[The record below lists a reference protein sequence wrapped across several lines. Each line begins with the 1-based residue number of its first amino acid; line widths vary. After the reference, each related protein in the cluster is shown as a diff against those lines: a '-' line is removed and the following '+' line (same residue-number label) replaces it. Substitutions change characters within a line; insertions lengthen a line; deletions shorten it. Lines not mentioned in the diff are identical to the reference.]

1 MLVIVDEAVRSVL
14 KASIKSSNPVLLIGE
29 TGVGKTTIIQE
40 EADQAKKTL
49 HRVSLNGSTSV
60 EEIIGKWLAKAG
72 TTYWQ
77 DGILLSAMKKG
88 DWIVFDEINA
98 ALPEILF
105 ALHSLLDHD
114 RKVTVP
120 EKDNEV
126 VRPHKNF
133 RFFAN
138 MNPTQDYSGTKD
150 VNMALMS
157 RFAAVLIIDVLDN
170 TNEMKLLVDGFGAD
184 PKDAEILVRIAH
196 KLREEKKKDNIFYFC
211 STRDLIH
218 TIGFI
223 KEGVELNNAI
233 KHSIVNK
240 MSPAEFQIVKGMFD
254 VAISTV
260 LSRGKSLDEIEK
272 DILIQAEK
280 QKVSV
285 KEWESKY
292 KALSDSYSD
301 LNRQSSAQIVEIA
314 NLKTELSKKP
324 KVDPK
329 AVDNMR
335 DILNKMAEEAS
346 S

>member
-1 MLVIVDEAVRSVL
+1 MLVIIDEKIKSVL

-40 EADQAKKTL
+40 EADLAKKTL
-49 HRVSLNGSTSV
+49 HRVSLNGSTSI

-77 DGILLSAMKKG
+77 DGILLTAMKNG

-98 ALPEILF
+98 ALPEVLF

-157 RFAAVLIIDVLDN
+157 RFAAVLVIDVLDN
-170 TNEMKLLVDGFGAD
+170 ANEMKLLVDGFGAN

-218 TIGFI
+218 TIGFVNA
-223 KEGVELNNAI
+223 GVDLNNAI
-233 KHSIVNK
+233 RHSIINK
-240 MSPAEFQIVKGMFD
+240 MSSAEFQVVKDIFNS
-254 VAISTV
+254 VITTV
-260 LSRGKSLDEIEK
+260 IARGKSLEEIEK
-272 DILIQAEK
+272 DLLEK
-280 QKVSV
+280 VEKTQKDI
-285 KEWESKY
+285 K
-292 KALSDSYSD
+292 
-301 LNRQSSAQIVEIA
+301 
-314 NLKTELSKKP
+314 NLKTDYSAVVSRNTELTALLSEKTKEVESLKKELSDKP
-324 KVDPK
+324 GITPK
-329 AVDNMR
+329 TLDNLK
-335 DILNKMAEEAS
+335 DILNKMAEEAVS
-346 S
+346 